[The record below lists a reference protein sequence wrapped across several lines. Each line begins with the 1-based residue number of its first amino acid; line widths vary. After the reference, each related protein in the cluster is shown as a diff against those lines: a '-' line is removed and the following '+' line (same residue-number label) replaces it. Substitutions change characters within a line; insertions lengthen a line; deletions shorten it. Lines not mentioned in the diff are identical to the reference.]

1 MGVAMLALF
10 VALSGIATAAVAVPL
25 AKRAL
30 VADNAKKLGGR
41 TPAQLNAASVAAA
54 RAAAQTAAAQPGPAS
69 TAAGLVVVK
78 NLSGGQLAVD
88 TGRDFSI
95 ACDAG
100 QKVMGGGF
108 TSDGSVF
115 NLDSYPQSDTTW
127 VMFLANAG
135 TAPANVTLY
144 ATCLR

>member
-1 MGVAMLALF
+1 MGVAVLALF
-10 VALSGIATAAVAVPL
+10 VALSGVATAAVAVPL

-30 VADNAKKLGGR
+30 VADNAKKLGGK
-41 TPAQLNAASVAAA
+41 TPAQVNAAALAAA
-54 RAAAQTAAAQPGPAS
+54 RTAAAAPGPAS

-78 NLSGGQLAVD
+78 NLSGGQLAPD
-88 TGRDFSI
+88 TGKDFSV

-115 NLDSYPQSDTTW
+115 SFDSYPQSDTTW

-135 TAPANVTLY
+135 TTAANVTLY